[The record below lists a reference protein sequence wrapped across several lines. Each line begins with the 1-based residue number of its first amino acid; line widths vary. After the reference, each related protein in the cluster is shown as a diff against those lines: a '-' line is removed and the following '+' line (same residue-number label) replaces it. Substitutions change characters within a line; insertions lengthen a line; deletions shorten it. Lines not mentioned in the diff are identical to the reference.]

1 MLSDITKS
9 RQEFVDMYVPELVR
23 RAENRVKLEKVR
35 QKKEV
40 ERLKKDL
47 VRSGGDRPVRLD
59 DNDEEE
65 EEEEEDT
72 Y

>member
-1 MLSDITKS
+1 LLSDITKS